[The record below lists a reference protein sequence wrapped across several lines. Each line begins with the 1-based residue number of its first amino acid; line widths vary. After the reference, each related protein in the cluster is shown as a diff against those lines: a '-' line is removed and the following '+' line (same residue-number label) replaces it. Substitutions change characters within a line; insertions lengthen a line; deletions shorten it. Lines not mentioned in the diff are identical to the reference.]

1 MCLAIPA
8 KVQSVAGFEA
18 EVEIGEVRR
27 TISVMLTPDVQVG
40 DYVYIHAGYAIS
52 VVAEAEAL
60 ESLHLL
66 RKLAET
72 YPPDE
77 LFYTS
82 GEQAVP
88 L

>member
-18 EVEIGEVRR
+18 EAEIGEVRR
-27 TISVMLTPDVQVG
+27 TISVMLTPDVQMG

-52 VVAEAEAL
+52 VVAE
-60 ESLHLL
+60 
-66 RKLAET
+66 AET